1 LPTDGLDGVRLA
13 PFQLL
18 ASEHATHHKRPHAWH
33 LTLGERL
40 AAADPAMFKVTATRT
55 VDTTDPAQTEAA
67 SAWWEDLI
75 NSGGEGIVVKP
86 AANLTVGARGL
97 VQPRVKVRGR
107 EYLRIIYGPDYT
119 LEENLTRLR
128 NRKLGHKRTLAL
140 RE

>member
-1 LPTDGLDGVRLA
+1 
-13 PFQLL
+13 
-18 ASEHATHHKRPHAWH
+18 
-33 LTLGERL
+33 LTLAERL

-67 SAWWEDLI
+67 SAWWEDLT